1 MPTCT
6 QYTQTDYAQMLS
18 GSTSHRLIKPG
29 GKEPCWNYNTILRKI
44 LLHMLHDYPHPQ
56 CRKPGR
62 LSDSRRGIA
71 TMSAALHYKVQRLVD
86 SIIFQC
92 EYHYLSMFLI
102 ISNPLILQPNQP
114 LDFNTFT
121 SLASIIEAESCLI
134 LPIM

>member
-1 MPTCT
+1 
-6 QYTQTDYAQMLS
+6 
-18 GSTSHRLIKPG
+18 
-29 GKEPCWNYNTILRKI
+29 
-44 LLHMLHDYPHPQ
+44 
-56 CRKPGR
+56 
-62 LSDSRRGIA
+62 
-71 TMSAALHYKVQRLVD
+71 MSAALHYKVQRLVD